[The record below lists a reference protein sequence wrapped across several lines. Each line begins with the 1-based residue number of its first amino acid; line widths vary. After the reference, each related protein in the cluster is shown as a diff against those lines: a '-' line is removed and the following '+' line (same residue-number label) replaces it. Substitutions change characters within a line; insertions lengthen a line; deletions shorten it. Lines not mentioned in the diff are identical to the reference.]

1 MSNYSQ
7 ELLGVARQL
16 MMCASIVEKCASK
29 LDALQ
34 KEVQELIALVGQES
48 EGDLQALV
56 QALAAISEAKADA
69 INTMG
74 LIGEAQQVI
83 NGYRDGL

>member
-1 MSNYSQ
+1 MSTYTHD
-7 ELLGVARQL
+7 LMRVAMQL
-16 MMCASIVEKCASK
+16 TMCAGIVEKCASK

-34 KEVQELIALVGQES
+34 TEAQELIALVGQED

-56 QALAAISEAKADA
+56 QALSAISEAKADA

-74 LIGEAQQVI
+74 PIGEALQIV